1 MLNGKIS
8 EDYFLD
14 KSGEWRKEQGSI
26 RETIAKHE
34 KANMNYLTQGVQIIE
49 LARKAYRL
57 YLEQKPTEKRK
68 LLRILLS
75 NCTFDSGKLYPI
87 YNKPFD
93 LLVKSKEND
102 DWLPKQDSNQRPD
115 TIRFLLRK
123 IESSPN

>member
-1 MLNGKIS
+1 
-8 EDYFLD
+8 
-14 KSGEWRKEQGSI
+14 
-26 RETIAKHE
+26 
-34 KANMNYLTQGVQIIE
+34 MNYLTQGVQIIE

-102 DWLPKQDSNQRPD
+102 DWLRGQDVVRTFSEENIEIPIYD
-115 TIRFLLRK
+115 IPLRQW
-123 IESSPN
+123 SRAR